1 MTGAAT
7 LYCVL
12 AVLFGIVTLG
22 MVVGLTIWI
31 AGNSVSL
38 KESLTSV
45 LMTLAIGLMSIFFAV
60 QTDKTYDLNFA
71 VAMKNIHYER
81 VYEHSHSDNI
91 KVDMEMKIEPD
102 ALPNVKE

>member
-31 AGNSVSL
+31 AKNSVSL

-60 QTDKTYDLNFA
+60 QTDKTYDINFA

-81 VYEHSHSDNI
+81 VYEHSDKV